1 MALALRCRPPTK
13 LSGAADGCDDGLR
26 GDGMR
31 KVSVSGPAEN
41 RGGIF
46 LSRETIG
53 RASVEMREAL

>member
-1 MALALRCRPPTK
+1 
-13 LSGAADGCDDGLR
+13 
-26 GDGMR
+26 MR